1 MIGLA
6 DCNNFYAS
14 CERVFKPSI
23 RNKPVIV
30 LSNNDGCVIA
40 RSNESKL
47 LGIKMGEPAFKIK
60 GLIKKYNINVFS
72 TNFALYGDL
81 SNRVMEILKSEVKSI
96 EVYSID
102 EAFLDFSDFIN
113 TERATAIRE
122 KVKRWT
128 GIPISI
134 GVAPTKTLAKVANH
148 IAKKYTK
155 NGVFILNNNN
165 LQRILNIFPVEDL
178 WGIGVKYAKKLN
190 YAGIYTA
197 LQFRDLDTDWIKRN
211 FSINGVRLQ
220 DELKGI
226 KHYSIESVLPRKK
239 TICTTRSFGQETQDY
254 MILKEAISNFANSC
268 ATKLRKEESCCS
280 SISVFLTTN
289 KFNTKTSRYCPSID
303 LYFSTPTND
312 SIEIV
317 SKANYALKM
326 IYKKN
331 YLYKKAGVIVKNII
345 SQAEVQMSLFDTVD
359 RCKKRKLMCS
369 VDRINMLMGRDKV
382 YLASQ
387 GVQKRWAIKKQQLSP
402 CYTTQFSD
410 LLTVK
415 I

>member
-72 TNFALYGDL
+72 TNFALYGDF

-113 TERATAIRE
+113 AERAISIRE

-178 WGIGVKYAKKLN
+178 WGIGIKYAKKLN

-289 KFNTKTSRYCPSID
+289 KFNTKTSQYCPSID

-345 SQAEVQMSLFDTVD
+345 SQEEVQMSLFDTVD
-359 RCKKRKLMCS
+359 RRKKRKLMSS
-369 VDRINMLMGRDKV
+369 VDRINMIMGRDKV

>member
-14 CERVFKPSI
+14 CERVFNPSI

-113 TERATAIRE
+113 AERAIAIRE

-134 GVAPTKTLAKVANH
+134 GLAPTKTLAKVANH
-148 IAKKYTK
+148 IAKKHTK

-178 WGIGVKYAKKLN
+178 WGIGIKYARRLN

-226 KHYSIESVLPRKK
+226 KHYNIEPVLPRKK
-239 TICTTRSFGQETQDY
+239 TICTTRSFGQEIQDY

-268 ATKLRKEESCCS
+268 ATKLRKEKSCCS
-280 SISVFLTTN
+280 SVSVFLTTN
-289 KFNTKTSRYCPSID
+289 RFKTKNSQYCPSID

-317 SKANYALKM
+317 SKANCALRM
-326 IYKKN
+326 IYKEN
-331 YLYKKAGVIVKNII
+331 YLYKRAGVLAKNII
-345 SQAEVQMSLFDTVD
+345 SQEEVQMSLFDSVD
-359 RCKKRKLMCS
+359 RSKKRKLMS
-369 VDRINMLMGRDKV
+369 SIDRINMLMGRDKV

-387 GVQKRWAIKKQQLSP
+387 GVQKRWTIKQQQLSP

>member
-72 TNFALYGDL
+72 TNFALYGDF

-113 TERATAIRE
+113 AERAISIRE

-178 WGIGVKYAKKLN
+178 WGIGIKYAKKLN

-239 TICTTRSFGQETQDY
+239 TICTTRSFGQEIQDY

-289 KFNTKTSRYCPSID
+289 KFNTKTSQYCPSID

-345 SQAEVQMSLFDTVD
+345 SQEEVQMSLFDTVD
-359 RCKKRKLMCS
+359 RRKKRKLMCS
-369 VDRINMLMGRDKV
+369 VDRINMIMGRDKV

-387 GVQKRWAIKKQQLSP
+387 GVQKRWAIKQQQLSP

>member
-72 TNFALYGDL
+72 TNFALYGDF

-113 TERATAIRE
+113 AERAISIRE

-178 WGIGVKYAKKLN
+178 WGIGIKYAKKLN

-289 KFNTKTSRYCPSID
+289 KFNTKTSQYCPSID

-345 SQAEVQMSLFDTVD
+345 SQEEVQMSLFDTVD
-359 RCKKRKLMCS
+359 RRKKRKLMCS
-369 VDRINMLMGRDKV
+369 VDRINMIMGRDKV

-387 GVQKRWAIKKQQLSP
+387 GVQKRWAIKQQQLSP